1 MDAKLKKIQ
10 ITPMKFDKQG
20 DVQRE
25 EFATLTIEVPM
36 DSTGQRA
43 AIIRLCELLD
53 QEWVVVDV
61 EGKTIIAVNT
71 ANLIVVGY
79 QLSVIS

>member
-1 MDAKLKKIQ
+1 MDARLKKIQ

-20 DVQRE
+20 EIQRE

-43 AIIRLCELLD
+43 AVMNLCELLD
-53 QEWVVVDV
+53 QEWIVVEV
-61 EGKTIIAVNT
+61 EGKTVVAVNT
-71 ANLIVVGY
+71 A
-79 QLSVIS
+79 

>member
-43 AIIRLCELLD
+43 AVMGLCELLD
-53 QEWVVVDV
+53 QEWIVVEV
-61 EGKTIIAVNT
+61 EGKTVVAVST
-71 ANLIVVGY
+71 A
-79 QLSVIS
+79 

>member
-25 EFATLTIEVPM
+25 DFATLTIEVPM

-43 AIIRLCELLD
+43 AVMSLCELLD
-53 QEWVVVDV
+53 QEWIVVEV
-61 EGKTIIAVNT
+61 EGKTVVAVST
-71 ANLIVVGY
+71 A
-79 QLSVIS
+79 

>member
-1 MDAKLKKIQ
+1 MDARLKKIQ

-20 DVQRE
+20 EIQRE

-43 AIIRLCELLD
+43 AIMNLCELLD
-53 QEWVVVDV
+53 QEWIVVEV
-61 EGKTIIAVNT
+61 EGKTVVAVNT
-71 ANLIVVGY
+71 A
-79 QLSVIS
+79 

>member
-20 DVQRE
+20 DVDRE

-36 DSTGQRA
+36 DSAGQRA
-43 AIIRLCELLD
+43 AIMSLCELLD
-53 QEWVVVDV
+53 QEWIVVEV
-61 EGKTIIAVNT
+61 EGKTIVAVNT
-71 ANLIVVGY
+71 A
-79 QLSVIS
+79 

>member
-10 ITPMKFDKQG
+10 ITPMKFDKDG
-20 DVQRE
+20 EVQKE

-43 AIIRLCELLD
+43 AIMNLCELLD
-53 QEWVVVDV
+53 QEWIVVEV
-61 EGKTIIAVNT
+61 EGKKVVAVNT
-71 ANLIVVGY
+71 A
-79 QLSVIS
+79 

>member
-1 MDAKLKKIQ
+1 MDARLRKIQ

-20 DVQRE
+20 EIQRE

-43 AIIRLCELLD
+43 AIMSLCELLD
-53 QEWVVVDV
+53 QEWIIVEV
-61 EGKTIIAVNT
+61 EGKTVVAVNT
-71 ANLIVVGY
+71 A
-79 QLSVIS
+79 

>member
-1 MDAKLKKIQ
+1 MDARLRKIQ

-20 DVQRE
+20 EIQRE

-43 AIIRLCELLD
+43 AVMNLCELLD
-53 QEWVVVDV
+53 QEWIVVEV
-61 EGKTIIAVNT
+61 EGKTVVAVNT
-71 ANLIVVGY
+71 A
-79 QLSVIS
+79 

>member
-43 AIIRLCELLD
+43 AIMSLCELLD

-61 EGKTIIAVNT
+61 EGKTIVAVNT
-71 ANLIVVGY
+71 A
-79 QLSVIS
+79 

>member
-1 MDAKLKKIQ
+1 MTHSLIKLSKGKNMDAKLKKIQ

-61 EGKTIIAVNT
+61 EGKTIVAVNT
-71 ANLIVVGY
+71 A
-79 QLSVIS
+79 